1 MFFKPTEV
9 QNFQREKGMK
19 IDPLLLPGKVSGISK
34 NRCPIYSGITVR
46 NQQEPLSDLRRNQ
59 CPESA
64 GITVRIGQ
72 EYALMVIYVC
82 FVKVCAFVVPQKPEV
97 QNL

>member
-9 QNFQREKGMK
+9 QNIQREKGMK

-34 NRCPIYSGITVR
+34 NRCPESTGTSVRFAQESLSGISR
-46 NQQEPLSDLRRNQ
+46 NH
-59 CPESA
+59 CPDWP

-72 EYALMVIYVC
+72 EYALLGID
-82 FVKVCAFVVPQKPEV
+82 
-97 QNL
+97 NL